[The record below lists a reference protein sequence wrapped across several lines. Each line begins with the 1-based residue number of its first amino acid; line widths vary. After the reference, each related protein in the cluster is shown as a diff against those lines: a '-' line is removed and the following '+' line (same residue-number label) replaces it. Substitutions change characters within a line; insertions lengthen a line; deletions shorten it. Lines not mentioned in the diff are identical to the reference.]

1 MYSGIHKSRDKY
13 CGFEIEFKPGNKQ
26 DVSVLK
32 YFIYLF
38 IYCAV
43 FACSDFSHLR
53 PTVDAYSNFLL

>member
-32 YFIYLF
+32 QILFIYLF
-38 IYCAV
+38 IV
-43 FACSDFSHLR
+43 QFLHLV
-53 PTVDAYSNFLL
+53 TLAI